1 MELGDVPQP
10 HFSLREMTSQTEPF
24 KEKLILAVSFIFRA
38 WFCSRSK
45 TVQEVPAFFLLAC
58 TITLF
63 IFTPF
68 PVAANGI
75 MDLDFGKDGL
85 SATIEESSLKA
96 VVEKIAEKEDIWIKG
111 AEKLSKETYTVE
123 FEDVS
128 IREAV
133 ERMLSP
139 FNCCYFL
146 DQEGDLLGVIIVSK
160 KHRRSQPQRIRRTKS
175 SHRNIRTRSTRRARN
190 R

>member
-24 KEKLILAVSFIFRA
+24 KEKLILAVPFIFRA
-38 WFCSRSK
+38 WFCNRSK
-45 TVQEVPAFFLLAC
+45 TVQEVPAFFLAAC
-58 TITLF
+58 IITLF
-63 IFTPF
+63 ILTPS
-68 PVAANGI
+68 PVAANGT

-111 AEKLSKETYTVE
+111 AENLSKETYTVE

-128 IREAV
+128 IREAM

-139 FNCCYFL
+139 FNCCYFV

-160 KHRRSQPQRIRRTKS
+160 KNRRSQPQRIRRAKS
-175 SHRNIRTRSTRRARN
+175 PHRGIRTRSTSRVRN